1 MANRGLGLGPF
12 DAWTALFAQT
22 RFAID
27 CQAVITMRM
36 MRMAG
41 GGEVAVRE
49 AVRMV
54 TEKMETFAARRW
66 RRWPRCR
73 GMDCTAPRP
82 PPSSTI
88 AARCRATGAGCRV
101 AEAAGPGKPP
111 FAASAPLRA

>member
-54 TEKMETFAARRW
+54 TEKMETFASAQMAAVAAMPRHGLQGAATAAEQHYRRTVSRN
-66 RRWPRCR
+66 RRRLS
-73 GMDCTAPRP
+73 G
-82 PPSSTI
+82 
-88 AARCRATGAGCRV
+88 G
-101 AEAAGPGKPP
+101 
-111 FAASAPLRA
+111 